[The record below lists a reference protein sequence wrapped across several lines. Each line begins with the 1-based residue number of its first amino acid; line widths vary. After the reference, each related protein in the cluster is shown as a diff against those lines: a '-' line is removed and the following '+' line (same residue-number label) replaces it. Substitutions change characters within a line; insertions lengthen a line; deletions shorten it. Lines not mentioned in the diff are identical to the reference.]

1 MILDFI
7 GLFVTF
13 LCLII
18 ILMLIASFRFNRL
31 FNLPFFIIILI
42 VGLQRFQNFMANMN
56 LIVFKSP
63 FETSPFI
70 ALVFIPIFLFF
81 FKNSLEERNTSYHD
95 LIHLILPL
103 LLLIIKQLQIIP
115 DYFNRII
122 FLLFTTVYW
131 ILMLTLVLKNY
142 KKIILK
148 FSFNKIIFRWL
159 ILMFSNLT
167 IITFFLNYNVLY
179 WHTNPLDIVDNV
191 KPHMVLT
198 DFYRSSSIMWAICLS
213 YVVLNPVIVFGKD
226 YLLFQLNTRSKLY
239 DPWKYKVLKKVE
251 NSDQLIYDK
260 ISKSVPD
267 LIYSLKSFEQ
277 DFNYLNSSEINIKK
291 LSKKL
296 KIPNSHLKIIFKYYN
311 YLTFHEYFNLLK
323 IALSIKLIHQGFLHG
338 HTIES
343 LSKSSHFESRI
354 TFYNNFKKFTGKS
367 PSEFIKT

>member
-1 MILDFI
+1 
-7 GLFVTF
+7 
-13 LCLII
+13 
-18 ILMLIASFRFNRL
+18 
-31 FNLPFFIIILI
+31 
-42 VGLQRFQNFMANMN
+42 
-56 LIVFKSP
+56 
-63 FETSPFI
+63 
-70 ALVFIPIFLFF
+70 
-81 FKNSLEERNTSYHD
+81 
-95 LIHLILPL
+95 
-103 LLLIIKQLQIIP
+103 
-115 DYFNRII
+115 
-122 FLLFTTVYW
+122 
-131 ILMLTLVLKNY
+131 
-142 KKIILK
+142 
-148 FSFNKIIFRWL
+148 
-159 ILMFSNLT
+159 
-167 IITFFLNYNVLY
+167 
-179 WHTNPLDIVDNV
+179 
-191 KPHMVLT
+191 
-198 DFYRSSSIMWAICLS
+198 MWAICLS

-239 DPWKYKVLKKVE
+239 DPWKYKVLKKVA

-277 DFNYLNSSEINIKK
+277 DFNYLNSSEINIKM

-311 YLTFHEYFNLLK
+311 YLTFHEYFNFLK